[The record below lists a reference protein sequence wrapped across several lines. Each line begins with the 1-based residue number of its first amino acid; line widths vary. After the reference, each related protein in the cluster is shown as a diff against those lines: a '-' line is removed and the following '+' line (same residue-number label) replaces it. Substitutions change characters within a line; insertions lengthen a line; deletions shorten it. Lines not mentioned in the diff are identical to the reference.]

1 VALVRRGARSGRARG
16 GGLIDYLGYFAGLL
30 TVGAFLPQVIR
41 TWRTKQTRDLSLAT
55 FGLLISTGSLWMIYG
70 MLTDDWPVIAA
81 NAGIVVLNVALVL
94 AKLRYR

>member
-16 GGLIDYLGYFAGLL
+16 GGLIDYLGYVAGLL